1 MVSPELRH
9 VVESIRRMKDV
20 MSILVQESYGNRE
33 ASAGFRAVPIRPT
46 NLVRRVIHKA
56 SRQATLGWR
65 KTLARLVGTQVDRA
79 ELAQALRVN
88 EQALSD
94 TVQKIHH
101 ALRTRLPVGPADAN
115 GIQTVLQQHAPEA
128 IESIAVTADRIADHV
143 FDLLGSGPVAL
154 GPTIDWHR
162 DFKSGYRWDPHT
174 FYADIRHGHVPG
186 VDIKVPWELS
196 RGQHLPVLAQAYL
209 LTGRERYAGE
219 VVAQIRDWLM
229 TNPPQFGVN
238 WACAMDV
245 AIRAVNW
252 LWAACLVA
260 DSSETDEE
268 FFADLLGGLLAHGRH
283 LMANLEVWAD
293 GTTTNHYLANVVGLL
308 YLGLCLP
315 ECAESRK
322 WRDFA
327 LEAMVQEMDHQV
339 LPDGVDYES
348 SIPYHHLVTEMF
360 LSTALLCRHH
370 AVTLPPAF
378 LARLARMVEFV
389 QAYTKPNGL
398 APQVGDA
405 DDGRLHVLS
414 GYGTAD
420 QRDHR
425 HLLALGVLLFE
436 REDWWT
442 LAGPSW
448 HEALWFGGHRAERW
462 SRPPQG
468 QAPSPNSTAFPH
480 AGLYIMRAENDYVL
494 FNCGPVGTGGVGNH
508 KHNDLLSLEVHLGGE
523 DILVDPGSFLYTSDP
538 DARNTFRGTAAH
550 STVMVDELE
559 QNRFIDRGLFSLHSD
574 ARPRVLEWETQDGFD
589 RIVAEH
595 NGYARLAYPVLHRR
609 AVTFERDTRRV
620 EVFDHVVDLAG
631 GCGTHELMWTFVFA
645 HGCLIEPV
653 GNGWIIRTA
662 RQRVLLSMPYQDPEG
677 QALSVNTAIEQWWI
691 SPRYGVRE
699 QALVLRWKWQGGI
712 PLRVRFSMARSLEW
726 RANG

>member
-1 MVSPELRH
+1 VVSPELRH

-20 MSILVQESYGNRE
+20 MSILVQESHGSRE
-33 ASAGFRAVPIRPT
+33 ASAGFRAVPFRPI
-46 NLVRRVIHKA
+46 NLVQRVVHKA

-79 ELAQALRVN
+79 ELAQAFRVN
-88 EQALSD
+88 EQALNG
-94 TVQKIHH
+94 VVHKVRQ
-101 ALRTRLPVGPADAN
+101 ALRTRLPVGPADAQ

-186 VDIKVPWELS
+186 ADIKVPWELS

-209 LTGRERYAGE
+209 LTKDERYARE
-219 VVAQIRDWLM
+219 VVTQIQDWLA

-260 DSSETDEE
+260 DSSEADDE

-315 ECAESRK
+315 ECAEARK
-322 WRDFA
+322 WLDFA
-327 LEAMVQEMDHQV
+327 VQAMVQEMDHQV

-348 SIPYHHLVTEMF
+348 SIPYHRLVTEMF
-360 LSTALLCRHH
+360 LSAALLCCHH
-370 AVTLPPAF
+370 GMTLPPAF

-405 DDGRLHVLS
+405 DDGRLHILS
-414 GYGTAD
+414 GYGIVD

-425 HLLALGVLLFE
+425 HLLALGALLFE

-448 HEALWFGGHRAERW
+448 LEALWFDGHRNKRW

-468 QAPSPNSTAFPH
+468 QAPSLNSTAFPH
-480 AGLYIMRAENDYVL
+480 AGFYIMRAENDYVL
-494 FNCGPVGTGGVGNH
+494 FNCGPVGTGGLGNH

-538 DARNTFRGTAAH
+538 DARNTFRGTGAH
-550 STVMVDELE
+550 STVMMDELE
-559 QNRFIDRGLFSLHSD
+559 QNRLIERSPFCLHPD
-574 ARPRVLEWETQDGFD
+574 AQPRVLEWETQDGFD

-595 NGYARLAYPVLHRR
+595 DGYARMVDPVVHRR
-609 AVTFERDTRRV
+609 TITFEKPTRRI
-620 EVFDHVVDLAG
+620 EIMDGFWGPAG
-631 GCGTHELMWTFVFA
+631 AKKAHELTWTFTFHPA
-645 HGCLIEPV
+645 CSLELIDEGCLIHT
-653 GNGWIIRTA
+653 G
-662 RQRVLLSMPYQDPEG
+662 RQCLQIFTPSRYPEG
-677 QALSVNTAIEQWWI
+677 GRLPVDMKIEQGWV
-691 SPRYGVRE
+691 SPRYGIRE
-699 QALVLRWKWQGGI
+699 KAPVLRWRWQGPI
-712 PLRVRFSMARSLEW
+712 PFTVCFILRQVSPD
-726 RANG
+726 